1 MVTLLTRR
9 GAEVHAGEMPNTPD
23 PEVPEQAQRRR
34 FTAAYKARILA
45 AADACSEPGQIG
57 ALLRREGLYSSHLS
71 TWRRQ
76 RQAGTLA
83 ALAPQRR
90 GRQGAQPLEQAVQRL
105 KRENARLA
113 QRLAQAEAV
122 IEVQKKLSALLE
134 IPLPGDERDAC
145 S

>member
-9 GAEVHAGEMPNTPD
+9 GVEVHAGEMPNTPD

-90 GRQGAQPLEQAVQRL
+90 GRQGPPPLEQEVQRL

-122 IEVQKKLSALLE
+122 IEVQKRLSALLE

>member
-9 GAEVHAGEMPNTPD
+9 GVEVHAGEMPNTPD

-90 GRQGAQPLEQAVQRL
+90 GRQGPPPLEQEVQRL

-122 IEVQKKLSALLE
+122 IEVQKRLSALLE
-134 IPLPGDERDAC
+134 IPLPDDERDAC

>member
-9 GAEVHAGEMPNTPD
+9 GAEGHAGEMPNTPD
-23 PEVPEQAQRRR
+23 PEVSEQAKRRR
-34 FTAAYKARILA
+34 FTAAYKARILVA
-45 AADACSEPGQIG
+45 TDACSAPGQIG
-57 ALLRREGLYSSHLS
+57 ALLRREGLYASHLR

-90 GRQGAQPLEQAVQRL
+90 GRQGPPPLEQEVQRL
-105 KRENARLA
+105 KRENTRLA
-113 QRLAQAEAV
+113 QRLAQAEVV
-122 IEVQKKLSALLE
+122 IEVQKKLSALLD
-134 IPLPGDERDAC
+134 IPLPDDERDAA